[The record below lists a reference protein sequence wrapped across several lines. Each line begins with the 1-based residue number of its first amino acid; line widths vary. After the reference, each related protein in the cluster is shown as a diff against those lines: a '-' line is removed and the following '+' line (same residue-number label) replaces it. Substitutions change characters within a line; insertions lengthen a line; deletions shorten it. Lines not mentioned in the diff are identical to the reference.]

1 MQDPYIP
8 SPFLVGL
15 PTCPLVAH
23 SRGAA
28 RIDITTSLWMSFFDG
43 GAQGKRKQ
51 CQPPLTEILYLPTG
65 DSVRYKARVWI
76 DAIGP
81 RVFGCLGSSALYFT
95 TRGDLRLLVL
105 VWLFSGFA
113 FVRISRK
120 MGEHFRT
127 GDGET
132 IGGKL
137 RWPEMTSPP
146 DKYIKCCIAIRSRA
160 PPVILLYV

>member
-1 MQDPYIP
+1 MGSMQDPYIP

-105 VWLFSGFA
+105 VWLLSFPPHHKITSL
-113 FVRISRK
+113 SS
-120 MGEHFRT
+120 E
-127 GDGET
+127 
-132 IGGKL
+132 
-137 RWPEMTSPP
+137 PTSPRNQSNTTQHLLW
-146 DKYIKCCIAIRSRA
+146 IAWRGWF
-160 PPVILLYV
+160 